1 MKLEFEHLPK
11 NWEIKK
17 LGEATTIIMGQ
28 SPPSD
33 TYNSEKIGLPFFQ
46 GKAEFTDI
54 SPIAVKWCS
63 SPKKI
68 AIPNDILLS
77 VRAPVGATNVADVE
91 CSIGRGLA
99 IVRFDNWKYLFY
111 FLRSIEKQLDN
122 KGTGTT
128 FKAISGEV
136 LRETPFPI
144 PPLSE
149 QQSIVQ
155 KIEELFSELD
165 KSIENLKT
173 AQQQIKTYRQ
183 SVLKSAFEGKLTSKK
198 EDENLMMVAEPNLE
212 YGDNK
217 LPGGWKWV
225 KVSDISTILG
235 DGLHG
240 TPKYDELGE
249 YYFINGNNL
258 SDGKIEIKENT
269 KRINK
274 EEYLKYKKP
283 LNERTVLV
291 SINGTLGN
299 VAFFNNENVILGK
312 SACYFNLH
320 EEVEKL
326 YIKYLLQSNYFI
338 KYANETA
345 TGSTIKNVSLKS
357 MRAFAVPLASQ
368 KEQKEIISEI
378 ESRFSVADK
387 LEESINQSL
396 LQAETLRQSILKRAF
411 EGKLLKS
418 KK

>member
-212 YGDNK
+212 YGKYK
-217 LPGGWKWV
+217 LPAGWKWNFIG
-225 KVSDISTILG
+225 DLTISFDGKRIPLSKEVRAKRKGNFRYYGATTIVDYIDDFIF
-235 DGLHG
+235 DG
-240 TPKYDELGE
+240 KYILIGE
-249 YYFINGNNL
+249 DGANLLSKSKPLSFIVEGKFWVNNHAHILQTKEILNLEYFNYYFNSLNLNEFITGTAQPKLTQNNL
-258 SDGKIEIKENT
+258 KKIKIPFPELFEQIEIV
-269 KRINK
+269 
-274 EEYLKYKKP
+274 
-283 LNERTVLV
+283 NELD
-291 SINGTLGN
+291 
-299 VAFFNNENVILGK
+299 
-312 SACYFNLH
+312 
-320 EEVEKL
+320 
-326 YIKYLLQSNYFI
+326 
-338 KYANETA
+338 
-345 TGSTIKNVSLKS
+345 
-357 MRAFAVPLASQ
+357 
-368 KEQKEIISEI
+368 
-378 ESRFSVADK
+378 SRFSVADK

-411 EGKLLKS
+411 EGKLI
-418 KK
+418 